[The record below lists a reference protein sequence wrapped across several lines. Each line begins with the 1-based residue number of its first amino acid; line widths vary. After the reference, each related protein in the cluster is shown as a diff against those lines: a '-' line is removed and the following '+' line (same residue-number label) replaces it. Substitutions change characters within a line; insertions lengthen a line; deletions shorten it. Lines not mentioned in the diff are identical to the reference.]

1 MQVMHLL
8 TAMATGV
15 DDGAKAALGVGHG
28 PLLKRQLARFHH
40 DFSHEGFVGRRQ
52 LRHGR
57 NVRFG
62 NDQKMNRRPRIDVMK
77 GQEIVIFIH
86 FSRRDGA
93 RNDLAKDAVLIV
105 LVGVGWRLGECCGG
119 SAHGEEQSIEIK
131 KTVQSFAQGTQAR
144 TLSFRAH
151 RLLLLS

>member
-1 MQVMHLL
+1 
-8 TAMATGV
+8 
-15 DDGAKAALGVGHG
+15 
-28 PLLKRQLARFHH
+28 
-40 DFSHEGFVGRRQ
+40 
-52 LRHGR
+52 
-57 NVRFG
+57 
-62 NDQKMNRRPRIDVMK
+62 MK